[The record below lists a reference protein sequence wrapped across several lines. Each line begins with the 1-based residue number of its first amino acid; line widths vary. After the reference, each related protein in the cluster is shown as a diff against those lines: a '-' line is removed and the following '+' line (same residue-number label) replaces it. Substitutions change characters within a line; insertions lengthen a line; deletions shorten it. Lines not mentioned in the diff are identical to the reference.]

1 MTPIFFVVEATAVL
15 ALVPTPIVL
24 NIKPALALGA
34 GADLLQYRLR
44 LISFGLQRT
53 AGAAA
58 ATWAPRVC
66 EDITGTDPLLRL
78 QSLAAVAPNT
88 FVNQPLSDV
97 YFTLGTGGAFSIVPA
112 PNVAGDPG
120 RNRIKT
126 LDSGYT
132 RVTTKEIKLPSN
144 WDSLP
149 KT

>member
-15 ALVPTPIVL
+15 ALVTTPIVL
-24 NIKPALALGA
+24 NVKPSLALGA

-58 ATWAPRVC
+58 TTWAPRVC

-78 QSLAAVAPNT
+78 QSLAPVAPAT

-112 PNVAGDPG
+112 PDFAGDTV
-120 RNRIKT
+120 RA
-126 LDSGYT
+126 
-132 RVTTKEIKLPSN
+132 RVWLQ
-144 WDSLP
+144 LL
-149 KT
+149 